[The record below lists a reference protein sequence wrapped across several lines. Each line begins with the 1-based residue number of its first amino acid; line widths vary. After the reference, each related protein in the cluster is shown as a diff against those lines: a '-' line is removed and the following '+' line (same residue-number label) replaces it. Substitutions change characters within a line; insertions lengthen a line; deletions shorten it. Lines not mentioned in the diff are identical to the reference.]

1 MHEYLLPARTYSSIH
16 LAFYSG
22 LCRGAGAEED
32 DRGQRHGVARI
43 EPMTPSWRKLRETCA
58 PRRNIASE
66 SQATEYARIPS
77 GPNSQSP
84 FRTRPAEADAH
95 REKSSCWLLRRGL
108 APRDKAR
115 SAWER

>member
-1 MHEYLLPARTYSSIH
+1 MHEHLLPARTYSSIH
-16 LAFYSG
+16 LAFYSS
-22 LCRGAGAEED
+22 LCRGARPEED

-43 EPMTPSWRKLRETCA
+43 EPMTNCRKPRETCA

-66 SQATEYARIPS
+66 SRAIKYARIRP
-77 GPNSQSP
+77 GPGSRSP
-84 FRTRPAEADAH
+84 VRTRLAEAAAR
-95 REKSSCWLLRRGL
+95 REKSSCWLPRQGL